1 MATCPS
7 ELAGCGTAKLASHAS
22 ASNLTAAAR
31 RPMTGVLRLET
42 TAAALQELITGAR
55 MGDQQNELHDEAI
68 EAALSRLRMTQ

>member
-1 MATCPS
+1 
-7 ELAGCGTAKLASHAS
+7 
-22 ASNLTAAAR
+22 
-31 RPMTGVLRLET
+31 MTGVLRLET